1 MKNGSRSLQWY
12 KSLVYRIVIEPIP
25 DEQGGGYEACI
36 PTLGRSTCVAVGDT
50 EEEALSGLKEVKE
63 EVIESW
69 YEEGLPI
76 PLPENED
83 TFTDEYGGKILL
95 RTSKEMHRRLVR
107 AAERQGVSLN
117 SLVNE
122 AINRGYCLALFE
134 EELAR
139 IGNQLE
145 DRINGITEPFGF
157 CDQQIEK
164 QVTEWRATARQAV
177 HLPDTG
183 EVSFAVKDRNNVIK
197 MGDPTQIELEE
208 PAVA

>member
-95 RTSKEMHRRLVR
+95 RTSREMHEHLVR
-107 AAERQGVSLN
+107 TAEKQGVSLN
-117 SLVNE
+117 AYLNQVISRGLSLSS
-122 AINRGYCLALFE
+122 FE
-134 EELAR
+134 QQIDKAVR
-139 IGNQLE
+139 RLE
-145 DRINGITEPFGF
+145 DRA
-157 CDQQIEK
+157 
-164 QVTEWRATARQAV
+164 ATATESIA
-177 HLPDTG
+177 T
-183 EVSFAVKDRNNVIK
+183 N
-197 MGDPTQIELEE
+197 
-208 PAVA
+208 